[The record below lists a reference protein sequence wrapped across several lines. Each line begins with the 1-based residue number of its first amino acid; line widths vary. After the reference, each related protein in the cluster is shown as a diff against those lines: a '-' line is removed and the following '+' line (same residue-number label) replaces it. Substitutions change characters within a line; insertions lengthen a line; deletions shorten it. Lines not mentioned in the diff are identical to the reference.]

1 MFRHI
6 VGPCMFFC
14 IEDGVYNRLQI
25 SGWLNWQL
33 LSMKRPQSER
43 TFIRFIFKAVLDFH
57 SISSSSKDLS
67 NIYGAHCLA
76 GTKRH
81 PKAASFPWVSSMART
96 DRNIFTCGRL
106 GEVGIKL
113 CEMPTNSAS
122 FGIQKFNGMDSI
134 NIMTI
139 IVWFD
144 ILIWMFPKMVVPPK
158 HPKMI
163 IFSRKTHGC
172 WVPPF

>member
-139 IVWFD
+139 IV
-144 ILIWMFPKMVVPPK
+144 
-158 HPKMI
+158 
-163 IFSRKTHGC
+163 
-172 WVPPF
+172 

>member
-1 MFRHI
+1 
-6 VGPCMFFC
+6 MFFC

-25 SGWLNWQL
+25 SGWLNLQL

-43 TFIRFIFKAVLDFH
+43 TFIRFIIEAVLGFH

-67 NIYGAHCLA
+67 NIYGAHRLA

-96 DRNIFTCGRL
+96 DGKIFPCGRL

-122 FGIQKFNGMDSI
+122 FGIQKFNGIRIRLIYDYYSVIRYSNMDVSE
-134 NIMTI
+134 NNGTPKSS
-139 IVWFD
+139 
-144 ILIWMFPKMVVPPK
+144 ILIGFS
-158 HPKMI
+158 I
-163 IFSRKTHGC
+163 INPSILGY
-172 WVPPF
+172 P